1 MRAQRTGYI
10 VNIASRA
17 GKIGFAGEGVYCAE
31 KFGLVGLSESVYRE
45 LAGDG
50 IKVTTLC
57 PGWVNTDMAQA
68 AGTPLSA
75 PDMIQPADILQT
87 IRWLLSLTPATCVR
101 EVVIECLKS
110 IH

>member
-1 MRAQRTGYI
+1 M
-10 VNIASRA
+10 
-17 GKIGFAGEGVYCAE
+17 YCAE